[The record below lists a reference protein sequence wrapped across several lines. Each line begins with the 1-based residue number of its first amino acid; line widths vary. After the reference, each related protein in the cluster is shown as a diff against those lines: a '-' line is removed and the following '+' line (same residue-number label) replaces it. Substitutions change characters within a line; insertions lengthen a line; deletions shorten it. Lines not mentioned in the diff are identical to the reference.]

1 MSDILPA
8 KPRIQDLKLVTI
20 LIFTCNAGHDF
31 KKLLDSL
38 QKQTLKPAQILVIDS
53 ASSDQTVKLTKSRNC
68 RVITINRDDF
78 DHGTTRNLA
87 VGEVSS
93 EFAILLTQDTIPV
106 DEHMVAELIS
116 PLRDNHNIA
125 LCYGRQLPRQQAG
138 PLESFAREFNYP
150 ARSVLKTRDD
160 IDKLGL
166 KTFFCSDSCSA
177 IRCSIFKKL
186 GGFKNNVI
194 VNEDMLFAA
203 KAILQDYSVYYSAT
217 AKVYHSHPFNLAQ
230 TLKRYFNIGRFFAD
244 NRWLLKQAGLK
255 RYGSGMIKVGIKTFW
270 QKRKPHYI
278 AALLVEFIV
287 KVVAYKLGW
296 YYQPL
301 SHKKHN
307 IHL

>member
-1 MSDILPA
+1 
-8 KPRIQDLKLVTI
+8 
-20 LIFTCNAGHDF
+20 
-31 KKLLDSL
+31 
-38 QKQTLKPAQILVIDS
+38 
-53 ASSDQTVKLTKSRNC
+53 
-68 RVITINRDDF
+68 
-78 DHGTTRNLA
+78 
-87 VGEVSS
+87 
-93 EFAILLTQDTIPV
+93 
-106 DEHMVAELIS
+106 
-116 PLRDNHNIA
+116 
-125 LCYGRQLPRQQAG
+125 
-138 PLESFAREFNYP
+138 
-150 ARSVLKTRDD
+150 
-160 IDKLGL
+160 
-166 KTFFCSDSCSA
+166 
-177 IRCSIFKKL
+177 
-186 GGFKNNVI
+186 
-194 VNEDMLFAA
+194 MLFAA

-301 SHKKHN
+301 SHKKHD